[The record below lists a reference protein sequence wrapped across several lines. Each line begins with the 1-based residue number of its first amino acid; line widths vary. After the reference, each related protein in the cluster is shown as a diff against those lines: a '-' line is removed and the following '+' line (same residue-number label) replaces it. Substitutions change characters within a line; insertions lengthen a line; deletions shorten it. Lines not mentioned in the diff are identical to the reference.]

1 MVEQSA
7 HVLTLAR
14 QFLEYLR
21 DNEPDF
27 ERAFYR
33 FEAEPGRFGGNAS
46 VVSPSGIRLIGSIK
60 NAEMLRDLG
69 RTGRQLIM
77 SLGQDTGVFV
87 LTVRANC
94 DFNIQYEWDDLTRW
108 KITKLE
114 GGTGLPEGLE
124 Q

>member
-1 MVEQSA
+1 
-7 HVLTLAR
+7 
-14 QFLEYLR
+14 
-21 DNEPDF
+21 
-27 ERAFYR
+27 
-33 FEAEPGRFGGNAS
+33 
-46 VVSPSGIRLIGSIK
+46 
-60 NAEMLRDLG
+60 
-69 RTGRQLIM
+69 M